1 MKLYFYILDRPLRE
15 APKLRCEGCEV
26 KDYPKTYKP
35 LEKFPMGYYGSYIRK
50 SDIGRVIGLSQDVVV
65 LLDRNDDFAK
75 RKFIECYER
84 LIEEHQNKIDRY
96 KSYVE
101 AALRFGGDNNV

>member
-1 MKLYFYILDRPLRE
+1 M
-15 APKLRCEGCEV
+15 
-26 KDYPKTYKP
+26 
-35 LEKFPMGYYGSYIRK
+35 EKFPKGYYGSYIRK
-50 SDIGRVIGLSQDVVV
+50 SDIGRVIGFSQDVVV

-84 LIEEHQNKIDRY
+84 LIEEQQNKIDRY

>member
-1 MKLYFYILDRPLRE
+1 M
-15 APKLRCEGCEV
+15 
-26 KDYPKTYKP
+26 
-35 LEKFPMGYYGSYIRK
+35 
-50 SDIGRVIGLSQDVVV
+50 SQDVVV

-84 LIEEHQNKIDRY
+84 FIEEHQNKIYRY
-96 KSYVE
+96 KSCVE